1 MKKKKRKSKEVQQ
14 ELAIKQK
21 LNGIS
26 NSSNLKAKKT
36 KKKKKE
42 SSDKKSPSKN
52 SNLKSAESSETD
64 SANKESDEDITFIEK
79 QKILHK
85 QVLFELIQTEEKY
98 SNDLNIVINVY
109 KKELSKLIKPDVE
122 KKIFGNVSELKD
134 LSEKLL
140 SEFEGIVQIDLEKE
154 MSRNE
159 KNVGTIFIYY
169 ADFFKIYL
177 MYCSNVHNQQKEIEG
192 IKKKVAQF
200 QNFFERMYEQSRM

>member
-1 MKKKKRKSKEVQQ
+1 
-14 ELAIKQK
+14 LAIKQK

-98 SNDLNIVINVY
+98 LNDLNIVINVY
-109 KKELSKLIKPDVE
+109 KKRIIK
-122 KKIFGNVSELKD
+122 
-134 LSEKLL
+134 
-140 SEFEGIVQIDLEKE
+140 IDQTRCRKE
-154 MSRNE
+154 
-159 KNVGTIFIYY
+159 
-169 ADFFKIYL
+169 DFWERL
-177 MYCSNVHNQQKEIEG
+177 RIEG
-192 IKKKVAQF
+192 FV
-200 QNFFERMYEQSRM
+200 